1 MRLVLRAIQSDPGL
15 QLQIIVTGMHLDSR
29 HGRTIEQIQNDG
41 WPIDAVVDWNDPSR
55 AAAVG
60 KAIAALSKTFKRLK
74 PDIVLIVGDRVEALA
89 AATAAHLD
97 DITVAHVHGGDRALG
112 QMDDSLR
119 HAISKLAH
127 LHFPATRK
135 SARRLEKM
143 GEDRW
148 RIHRAGSPG
157 IDGIKLIAASPAKLA
172 REFPGLKQFAL
183 VVLHPMDADDSL
195 EFRRAA
201 MISNAIRKAGIS
213 RAVVIYPNNDPGS
226 RGIIRKWASLSG
238 DPRFTV
244 RPDVPRDI
252 FLGLLCD
259 AVVLVGNSSSG
270 IIEAASFHT
279 PVIDIGDRQ
288 LGRERCGDVHSV
300 PYQADAIAR
309 AIGQIWNNGH
319 PRRGKCSN
327 PYSGGNAGSTIAQTL
342 ADAKINAKLLR
353 KIISY

>member
-1 MRLVLRAIQSDPGL
+1 MRPVLRAIQSNPRL
-15 QLQIIVTGMHLDSR
+15 QLQIIITGMHLDR
-29 HGRTIEQIQNDG
+29 GHGHTIEQIQSDG
-41 WPIDAVVDWNDPSR
+41 WPIDARVDWKRSSR

-60 KAIAALSKTFKRLK
+60 KAIDALSKTFKKLR

-97 DITVAHVHGGDRALG
+97 DIAVAHIHGGDRALG

-127 LHFPATRK
+127 LHFPATK
-135 SARRLEKM
+135 TSARRLEKM

-148 RIHRAGSPG
+148 RIRRAGSPG
-157 IDGIKLIAASPAKLA
+157 IDGIKQIAASPAQVA
-172 REFPGLKQFAL
+172 REFPGSKQFAL

-201 MISNAIRKAGIS
+201 MVSNAIEKAGFS
-213 RAVVIYPNNDPGS
+213 RAVAIYPNNDPGS
-226 RGIIRKWASLSG
+226 RGIIRKWESLSK

-244 RPDVPRDI
+244 RPNVPRDI
-252 FLGLLCD
+252 FLGLLRD

-270 IIEAASFHT
+270 IIEAASFRT
-279 PVIDIGDRQ
+279 PVIDIGGRQ
-288 LGRERCGDVHSV
+288 QGRERCGDVQSV

-309 AIGQIWNNGH
+309 AIGQIWNNGR

-327 PYSGGNAGSTIAQTL
+327 PYGGRNAGSTIAETL
-342 ADAKINAKLLR
+342 AKVGIDAKLLR